1 MKELVFVE
9 SVKLDEQPYTTSE
22 VIAEYAGIEHRA
34 VRQLIRKYMSDLEL
48 FGKTTFEMSKI
59 KEGPG
64 RKSKIYKLNE
74 QQATLIITYLDN
86 TEPVRKFK
94 QQLVSQFYS
103 MKQELMKR
111 QMYREMEKPVR
122 KSLTDAIRESEHSNK
137 WTYKQITDLICKAIT
152 GYSTKQLKERRQVP
166 KDVTGT
172 DIYSS
177 EEFEKYQA
185 LEQKTIFLLEMGMD
199 YQQIKSVLNGASIE
213 VTVPTKVKV

>member
-9 SVKLDEQPYTTSE
+9 SAKLDEQPYTTCE
-22 VIAEYAGIEHRA
+22 VIAEYAEVKRRSITK
-34 VRQLIRKYMSDLEL
+34 LITSYKNDLEL
-48 FGKTTFEMSKI
+48 FGLLRFEISKLN
-59 KEGPG
+59 G
-64 RKSKIYKLNE
+64 RGRPRKIYKLNE

-94 QQLVSQFYS
+94 QQLVSQFFS

-111 QMYREMEKPVR
+111 QTLREFEKPVR
-122 KSLTDAIRESEHSNK
+122 KSLTDAIKESEHSNK
-137 WTYKQITDLICKAIT
+137 WTYKQITDLICKTIT
-152 GYSTKQLKERRQVP
+152 GYSTKQLKERRQVS

>member
-9 SVKLDEQPYTTSE
+9 SAKLDEQPYTTCE
-22 VIAEYAGIEHRA
+22 VIAEYSEVKRES
-34 VRQLIRKYMSDLEL
+34 VTRLIRKYITDLEL
-48 FGKTTFEMSKI
+48 YGTVRFEI
-59 KEGPG
+59 LPLG
-64 RKSKIYKLNE
+64 RARKKIYKLNE

-94 QQLVSQFYS
+94 QQLVSQFFS

-111 QMYREMEKPVR
+111 QTLRELEKPVR
-122 KSLTDAIRESEHSNK
+122 KSLTDAIKESEHSNK
-137 WTYKQITDLICKAIT
+137 WTYRLITDLICKTIT
-152 GYSTKQLKERRQVP
+152 GYSTKQLKERRQVA
-166 KDVTGT
+166 KDVKGPE
-172 DIYSS
+172 IYTS

>member
-22 VIAEYAGIEHRA
+22 VIAEYAGIEHHSVTR
-34 VRQLIRKYMSDLEL
+34 LIRDYESDLNL
-48 FGKTTFEMSKI
+48 FGLVGFEIHKLN
-59 KEGPG
+59 G
-64 RKSKIYKLNE
+64 RGRPKKVYKLNE

-94 QQLVSQFYS
+94 QQLVSQFFS

-111 QMYREMEKPVR
+111 QTLRELEKPIR
-122 KSLTDAIRESEHSNK
+122 KSLTDAIKESEHSNK
-137 WTYKQITDLICKAIT
+137 WTYKQITDLICKVIT
-152 GYSTKQLKERRQVP
+152 GYNTKQLKERRQVP

-172 DIYSS
+172 DIYTS

>member
-9 SVKLDEQPYTTSE
+9 SAKLDEQPYTTCE
-22 VIAEYAGIEHRA
+22 VIAEYSKVKRDS
-34 VRQLIRKYMSDLEL
+34 VTRLIRKYVTDLEL
-48 FGKTTFEMSKI
+48 YGTVGFEIRTSGKA
-59 KEGPG
+59 
-64 RKSKIYKLNE
+64 RKKVYKLNE

-94 QQLVSQFYS
+94 QQLVSQFFS

-111 QMYREMEKPVR
+111 QMYRELEKPVR
-122 KSLTDAIRESEHSNK
+122 KSLTDAIKESEHSNK
-137 WTYKQITDLICKAIT
+137 WTYKQITDLICKVIT
-152 GYSTKQLKERRQVP
+152 GYSTKQLKERRQVA

-172 DIYSS
+172 DIYNS

-213 VTVPTKVKV
+213 VTVPTKVKI

>member
-9 SVKLDEQPYTTSE
+9 SIKLDEKPYTTSE

-34 VRQLIRKYMSDLEL
+34 VNQMVKKYKNRIETM
-48 FGKTTFEMSKI
+48 GKLTFEMLPMPSGQKA
-59 KEGPG
+59 KV
-64 RKSKIYKLNE
+64 YKLNE
-74 QQATLIITYLDN
+74 VQATFVVTLLKN
-86 TEPVRKFK
+86 TQSVVNFK
-94 QQLVSQFYS
+94 QELSKQFYS

-111 QMYREMEKPVR
+111 QMYRELEKPVR
-122 KSLTDAIRESEHSNK
+122 KSLTDAIKENEHSNK
-137 WTYKQITDLICKAIT
+137 WTYKQITDLICKVIT
-152 GYSTKQLKERRQVP
+152 GYSTNQLKEYRQVP

-185 LEQKTIFLLEMGMD
+185 LEEKTIFLLEMGMD